1 MGGELVC
8 EWLWRMVVPGAYG
21 NVVGMFLY
29 ECFLVWDLGKED
41 GGVHTLYQS
50 LSKRSVKNY

>member
-1 MGGELVC
+1 MARE
-8 EWLWRMVVPGAYG
+8 RMVVPGAYG
-21 NVVGMFLY
+21 NVVGMLLY